1 MKSLYS
7 RIVVTML
14 VVIISS
20 SLLGFFFA
28 NIYYQ
33 IKLKPFNDEKTA
45 KIAEEV
51 QQFYESNATIS
62 LNEYLENVGELGYEL
77 YLTDGAEKSTYYGG
91 AFRKKD
97 LPDKTIKQVLDGET

>member
-14 VVIISS
+14 VVILSS

-33 IKLKPFNDEKTA
+33 IKLKPFNDEKNSQNS
-45 KIAEEV
+45 EG
-51 QQFYESNATIS
+51 SPTI
-62 LNEYLENVGELGYEL
+62 LRVKCY
-77 YLTDGAEKSTYYGG
+77 DFFK
-91 AFRKKD
+91 
-97 LPDKTIKQVLDGET
+97 

>member
-45 KIAEEV
+45 KIAEE
-51 QQFYESNATIS
+51 
-62 LNEYLENVGELGYEL
+62 
-77 YLTDGAEKSTYYGG
+77 
-91 AFRKKD
+91 
-97 LPDKTIKQVLDGET
+97 